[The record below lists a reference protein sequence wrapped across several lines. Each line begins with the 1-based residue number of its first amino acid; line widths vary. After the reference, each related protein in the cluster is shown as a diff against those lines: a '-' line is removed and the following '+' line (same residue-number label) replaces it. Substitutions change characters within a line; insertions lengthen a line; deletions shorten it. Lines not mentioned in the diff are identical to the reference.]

1 MIKKRRSHSWF
12 SFNTWKKNKL
22 YLFFLLFLY
31 IWLMSLNGIWWCC
44 NLMIYQAK
52 IMWQI
57 KTSNLMHGFHF
68 AFVTKEKVI
77 EYKSVTTIAHMSI
90 IAFYFHLYHTYYIVL
105 YTWHRLKLYGVL
117 TFMKNI
123 RHHNLFLIPFL
134 VTIRFSAT
142 IF

>member
-1 MIKKRRSHSWF
+1 
-12 SFNTWKKNKL
+12 
-22 YLFFLLFLY
+22 
-31 IWLMSLNGIWWCC
+31 
-44 NLMIYQAK
+44 
-52 IMWQI
+52 
-57 KTSNLMHGFHF
+57 MHGFHF

-105 YTWHRLKLYGVL
+105 YTWHRLKFYGVL

-142 IF
+142 IFQLHLNLSKNIKKAYHALHMSRPNGYHNEISSTILILHGFEKTNSEMDMLL